1 MTDKDWYDTLRETY
15 EFTVLL
21 HPHPGQPNAIAA
33 KYLIGE
39 ATRDEA
45 YLTDE
50 TERLQA
56 EGWRSLTSKDAEGTR
71 AIMLVREKRGSAK
84 EG

>member
-15 EFTVLL
+15 DFTVVLQ
-21 HPHPGQPNAIAA
+21 PHPGQPNPIAA

-50 TERLQA
+50 SERLQA
-56 EGWRSLTSKDAEGTR
+56 DGWRPLTSRDGEGTR
-71 AIMLVREKRGSAK
+71 AIMLVREKRGRAK